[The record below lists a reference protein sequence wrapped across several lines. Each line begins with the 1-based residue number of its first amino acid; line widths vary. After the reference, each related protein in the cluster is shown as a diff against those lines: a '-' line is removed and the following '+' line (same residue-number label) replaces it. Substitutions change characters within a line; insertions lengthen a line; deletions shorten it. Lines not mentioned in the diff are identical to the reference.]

1 LITKS
6 FKEYSSIE
14 GSVVTI
20 GTFDGIH
27 LGHQDIIHK
36 LQEISNKK
44 KLKSIVLSFSP
55 HPKIVL
61 QNNTD
66 IKLINTLDEKVEI
79 LKKYNIDYFII
90 KEFTKEFS
98 RLTALEF
105 VRDIL
110 VNTLNAKHLI
120 VGYDHH
126 FGRNRGANIIQLRE
140 FGEIYDFEVTE
151 ISPRKI
157 NDISISSTKIRALLK
172 EGKIDYAN
180 KYLDEYFV
188 LTGMVVKGMGRGKL
202 LGFPT
207 ANIKIKDE
215 HKLIPNNGVYI
226 VASCIDSKIYYGM
239 MNIGKN
245 PTFIDKNQSIEIHF
259 FDLDYDIYDKNITIK
274 LIKRIRDE
282 KKFNSPELLRDQ
294 LELDRDFSL
303 KHLEEN
309 EIEIK

>member
-1 LITKS
+1 MITKS
-6 FKEYSSIE
+6 FKEYNSIE
-14 GSVVTI
+14 GSVVTV

-27 LGHQDIIHK
+27 LGHQDIIYK

-44 KLKSIVLSFSP
+44 KLKSIVLSFFP

-61 QNNTD
+61 QNSKD
-66 IKLINTLDEKVEI
+66 IKLINTIEEKVDI
-79 LKKYNIDYFII
+79 LKKYNIDYFIV
-90 KEFTKEFS
+90 KKFTKEFS

-126 FGRNRGANIIQLRE
+126 FGRNRNANIIQLRE
-140 FGEIYDFEVTE
+140 FGDIYDFEITE
-151 ISPRKI
+151 IPPRKI
-157 NDISISSTKIRALLK
+157 NNISISSTKIRDLLK
-172 EGKIDYAN
+172 EGNIDSAN

-188 LTGMVVKGMGRGKL
+188 LTGMVIKGKGRGKL

-215 HKLIPNNGVYI
+215 YKLIPNNAVYI
-226 VASCIDSKIYYGM
+226 VSSYIDSKIYYGM

-245 PTFIDKNQSIEIHF
+245 PTFPDKKKSIEVHF
-259 FDLDYDIYDKNITIK
+259 FDLDYNIYNKNISIK

-282 KKFNSPELLRDQ
+282 KKFNSPELLREQ
-294 LELDRDFSL
+294 LELDRDFTS
-303 KHLEEN
+303 KYLEEN

>member
-1 LITKS
+1 
-6 FKEYSSIE
+6 
-14 GSVVTI
+14 
-20 GTFDGIH
+20 
-27 LGHQDIIHK
+27 
-36 LQEISNKK
+36 
-44 KLKSIVLSFSP
+44 
-55 HPKIVL
+55 L

>member
-1 LITKS
+1 MITKS
-6 FKEYSSIE
+6 FKEYNSIE

-27 LGHQDIIHK
+27 LGHQDIIHNLK
-36 LQEISNKK
+36 EISNKK
-44 KLKSIVLSFSP
+44 KLKSIVLSFFP

-61 QNNTD
+61 QNSTD

-98 RLTALEF
+98 RLTALAF

-126 FGRNRGANIIQLRE
+126 FGRNRVANIIQLRE

-172 EGKIDYAN
+172 EGKIDCAN

-215 HKLIPNNGVYI
+215 HKLIPNKGVYI

-259 FDLDYDIYDKNITIK
+259 FDLDYDIYNKNITIK

>member
-1 LITKS
+1 MITKS
-6 FKEYSSIE
+6 FKEYNSIE

-90 KEFTKEFS
+90 KEFTKKFS

-120 VGYDHH
+120 IGYDHH

-172 EGKIDYAN
+172 EGKIDYVN

-188 LTGMVVKGMGRGKL
+188 LTGVVVKGMGRGKL

-226 VASCIDSKIYYGM
+226 VASCLDSKTYYGM

-245 PTFIDKNQSIEIHF
+245 PTFIDKKQSIEIYF

>member
-1 LITKS
+1 M
-6 FKEYSSIE
+6 
-14 GSVVTI
+14 
-20 GTFDGIH
+20 IH
-27 LGHQDIIHK
+27 
-36 LQEISNKK
+36 
-44 KLKSIVLSFSP
+44 
-55 HPKIVL
+55 
-61 QNNTD
+61 
-66 IKLINTLDEKVEI
+66 
-79 LKKYNIDYFII
+79 
-90 KEFTKEFS
+90 EFTKKFS
-98 RLTALEF
+98 RIKPVNF

-110 VNTLNAKHLI
+110 VEQLNVHTLVI
-120 VGYDHH
+120 GYDHH
-126 FGRNRGANIIQLRE
+126 FGRNRVANIIQLRE

-172 EGKIDYAN
+172 EGKIDCAN

-215 HKLIPNNGVYI
+215 HKLIPNKGVYI

-259 FDLDYDIYDKNITIK
+259 FDLDYDIYNKNITIK

>member
-1 LITKS
+1 MITKS
-6 FKEYSSIE
+6 FKEYNSIE

-282 KKFNSPELLRDQ
+282 KKFNSLELLRDQ

-303 KHLEEN
+303 KYLEEN

>member
-1 LITKS
+1 MITKS
-6 FKEYSSIE
+6 FKEYNSIE
-14 GSVVTI
+14 SSVVTV

-27 LGHQDIIHK
+27 IGHQDILCK

-44 KLKSIVLSFSP
+44 KLKSIVLSFFP

-61 QNNTD
+61 QNSKN
-66 IKLINTLDEKVEI
+66 IKLINTIDEKVEI

-105 VRDIL
+105 IRDIL

-120 VGYDHH
+120 VGYDHR
-126 FGRNRGANIIQLRE
+126 FGRNRDANIIQLRE

-151 ISPRKI
+151 ILPRKI
-157 NDISISSTKIRALLK
+157 NDISISSTKIRDLLK
-172 EGKIDYAN
+172 EGNIDYVN
-180 KYLDEYFV
+180 KYLNEYFV
-188 LTGMVVKGMGRGKL
+188 LTGKVVKGMGRGKL

-207 ANIKIKDE
+207 ANVKIKGE
-215 HKLIPNNGVYI
+215 YKLIPNNGVYI
-226 VASCIDSKIYYGM
+226 VASSIDSETYYGM

-245 PTFIDKNQSIEIHF
+245 PTFTDKNQSIEINF

-282 KKFNSPELLRDQ
+282 KKFNSPELLREQ
-294 LELDRDFSL
+294 LELDRDFTS
-303 KHLEEN
+303 KYLEEN

>member
-6 FKEYSSIE
+6 FKEYNSIE

-282 KKFNSPELLRDQ
+282 KKFNSLELLRDQ

-303 KHLEEN
+303 KYLEEN

>member
-1 LITKS
+1 MITKS
-6 FKEYSSIE
+6 FKEYNSIE

-44 KLKSIVLSFSP
+44 KLKSIVLSFVP

-61 QNNTD
+61 QNSTD

-90 KEFTKEFS
+90 KEFTKKFS

-126 FGRNRGANIIQLRE
+126 FGRNRGANIIQLKE

>member
-1 LITKS
+1 MITKS
-6 FKEYSSIE
+6 FKEYNSIE

-245 PTFIDKNQSIEIHF
+245 PTFIDKNQSIEVHF

-309 EIEIK
+309 KIEIK